1 MISKKTNELLMEQ
14 SRSVVETRVERAVRG
29 GEGKGRGGKGGGGGT
44 HLGLASWNTEKGATF
59 SSRLSVYSGGTSKVK
74 RAGSFEKESNL
85 LGEAVDDRAL
95 DSFPCLF
102 DVMVEVVD

>member
-1 MISKKTNELLMEQ
+1 MAE
-14 SRSVVETRVERAVRG
+14 RVREEGER
-29 GEGKGRGGKGGGGGT
+29 GGGGT

-59 SSRLSVYSGGTSKVK
+59 SSRLSVFIPGEQVASRVE
-74 RAGSFEKESNL
+74 RAGSFEKECNL